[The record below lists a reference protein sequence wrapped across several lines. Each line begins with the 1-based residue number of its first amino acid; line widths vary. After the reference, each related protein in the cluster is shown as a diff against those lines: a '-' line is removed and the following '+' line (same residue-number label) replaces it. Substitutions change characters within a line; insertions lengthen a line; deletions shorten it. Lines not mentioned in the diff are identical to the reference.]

1 MFKTGT
7 VFRGTY
13 FDAGPMGSQAHTALG
28 ILRWTWKTCL
38 PKGIPGKEL
47 PRVPLILLHRPLC
60 SSQLVPPLSPGS
72 SPAQTVQHGRR
83 ELTIQSLAEMGFSES
98 QAEMVYEAANK
109 TRCKHD
115 VPVLTVLFSLGLN
128 LEILEKCPELY
139 SLNEAQLQ
147 QRVLNLRK
155 LGLLEGSLQRVIS
168 HYPRILSFPVKR
180 VNTVSRLLREKCQ
193 FTAQQMADILR
204 DSPHVVEEE
213 PARLEYM
220 FQYVYFRMGCRQ
232 AEMVKAKLFRLSLE
246 ELRCRHSFL
255 ERRGLYQTPD
265 KKGQTLILNP
275 RLKDF
280 LSVPEEI
287 YLTDIANAT
296 QEEFD
301 VFRKLVAREQEE
313 EEQDEEYSDDDDDD
327 DEKDDDDDDDD
338 DEVTQRHMSSK
349 KKTNQRAKMPERH

>member
-1 MFKTGT
+1 
-7 VFRGTY
+7 
-13 FDAGPMGSQAHTALG
+13 MGSQARTALG

-38 PKGIPGKEL
+38 PKCASVKEL

-60 SSQLVPPLSPGS
+60 SSQLDPPIST
-72 SPAQTVQHGRR
+72 PAQTVQHGRR
-83 ELTIQSLAEMGFSES
+83 ELAIQSLAEMGFSEN
-98 QAEMVYEAANK
+98 QAEMVYEAATK
-109 TRCKHD
+109 HRCKYD
-115 VPVLTVLFSLGLN
+115 MPALAVLFSLGLN
-128 LEILEKCPELY
+128 PGSVLKILEKCPELY
-139 SLNEAQLQ
+139 SLKEAQLQ
-147 QRVLNLRK
+147 QRVMNLRK

-180 VNTVSRLLREKCQ
+180 VSTVSRLLREKCH
-193 FTAQQMADILR
+193 FSAQQMADIFR

-220 FQYVYFRMGCRQ
+220 FQYVYFRMGCHQ

-265 KKGQTLILNP
+265 KKGQTLVLNP

-280 LSVPEEI
+280 LSVSEEI

-296 QEEFD
+296 QEEFR
-301 VFRKLVAREQEE
+301 VFQKLVAREQEE
-313 EEQDEEYSDDDDDD
+313 EKQGEEYSDGDDDDTERD
-327 DEKDDDDDDDD
+327 ISFNS
-338 DEVTQRHMSSK
+338 SSK
-349 KKTNQRAKMPERH
+349 KKANQRAKMPERH